1 MLHGLPNSSAWCVEF
16 RACLVNVIRCES
28 WFIGLCVCNFGELLS
43 HIKPKSSLLSKS
55 AKENS
60 IMPQEFLLEPSRT
73 QIWEGSN
80 MWKQFLELCLQD
92 AFKMNRDALAVSM
105 WCFFD
110 FVSGTPDSDHPE
122 TPEKEVGSSQ
132 RKPSTEWILQADS
145 LACFGCIFFVAEFVA
160 VFFQTRWKKD
170 RNISEPL
177 RSVWQVCENLLT
189 AGALWNRG
197 PQTRSKSASTMG

>member
-1 MLHGLPNSSAWCVEF
+1 MVYDIGFSHIIYCIVGNFFFFFFEFSPTAWQFTTSILGKPLWIEDKCSWLADLLYPRSYWKIAQTFSRYIDSLWDSSP
-16 RACLVNVIRCES
+16 LKDI
-28 WFIGLCVCNFGELLS
+28 LCVLWLK
-43 HIKPKSSLLSKS
+43 HVVVLH
-55 AKENS
+55 
-60 IMPQEFLLEPSRT
+60 
-73 QIWEGSN
+73 
-80 MWKQFLELCLQD
+80 
-92 AFKMNRDALAVSM
+92 
-105 WCFFD
+105 
-110 FVSGTPDSDHPE
+110 FVSGSPDSDHPE

-160 VFFQTRWKKD
+160 VVFQTRWKKD
-170 RNISEPL
+170 RNRSEPL